1 MSAVNDESNDDITD
15 YSSFMNLD
23 FGDDFGDIDYATICG
38 DTELVEDQELNP
50 ATSSGPPAQGTEE
63 KALEATESP
72 MHTARR
78 RHVFQTYFETAFKN
92 FQRPPIVNHNQ
103 NTFDDFPDE
112 TKDVPLFDPAP
123 RYQEEFQEPI
133 EQVEVHLFVYDVD
146 RRDEPDEIPA
156 HGPVSVQRVSA
167 SYNDLAPYFGDIIGF
182 KEIGFVRKTD
192 IAEAKRNLS
201 AEYMKSLILP
211 FNCCLDYKQ
220 WTVRNG
226 RHVKIDSSVI
236 SSAPSDAPSSQEAN
250 CWSVES
256 QKQETPALS
265 AASEDANYDTFS
277 LLMKLDL
284 GEVLKDFDYRELHGF
299 DFGDAEL
306 VEEQEEPIGYN
317 WSPMMSQRLEDDI
330 RNGSET
336 CLKNE
341 EEQMAKR
348 LVKLRAANAAAE
360 IDEEAQEQPNPT
372 TKDNSI
378 ILIGSLNNI
387 CL

>member
-1 MSAVNDESNDDITD
+1 MDRYDIPLLN
-15 YSSFMNLD
+15 SSKD
-23 FGDDFGDIDYATICG
+23 GD
-38 DTELVEDQELNP
+38 
-50 ATSSGPPAQGTEE
+50 
-63 KALEATESP
+63 
-72 MHTARR
+72 
-78 RHVFQTYFETAFKN
+78 
-92 FQRPPIVNHNQ
+92 QRPPIVNHNQ

-220 WTVRNG
+220 WTSIQTDGFIDAHYTING
-226 RHVKIDSSVI
+226 EKATMDSSLI
-236 SSAPSDAPSSQEAN
+236 SSAPSDASSSQEAK

-256 QKQETPALS
+256 QRQETPALS
-265 AASEDANYDTFS
+265 AASEDANDDTFS

-284 GEVLKDFDYRELHGF
+284 REMLKDCDYGELQDF
-299 DFGDAEL
+299 DFGHMEH
-306 VEEQEEPIGYN
+306 VG
-317 WSPMMSQRLEDDI
+317 
-330 RNGSET
+330 
-336 CLKNE
+336 E
-341 EEQMAKR
+341 EEVIPSTSSGPPTQGKKKALKAKESTHCYT
-348 LVKLRAANAAAE
+348 LSCLP
-360 IDEEAQEQPNPT
+360 QPM
-372 TKDNSI
+372 
-378 ILIGSLNNI
+378 
-387 CL
+387 